1 MFEKINNMFNLNE
14 KLLNLYAKREEIL
27 SSNIANS
34 ETPNYKAMDINF
46 KDTFKKLLNKNH
58 FNSFKI
64 TLQRTSKNHLTPKL
78 KKNDISLFSI
88 EPVKT
93 KNIKIDGNTVDMNRE
108 RIEFIKNTLKYEE
121 NIIFIKNEIKN
132 IIHVLKG

>member
-1 MFEKINNMFNLNE
+1 MFEKINKMFNLNE
-14 KLLNLYAKREEIL
+14 NLLNLYAKREEIL

-46 KDTFKKLLNKNH
+46 KDAFKKILKQNNS
-58 FNSFKI
+58 NSFKI
-64 TLQRTSKNHLTPKL
+64 TLQRTSENHLTPKL
-78 KKNDISLFSI
+78 QKNNISLFSI
-88 EPVKT
+88 EPIKT

-121 NIIFIKNEIKN
+121 NLIFIKNEIKN

>member
-1 MFEKINNMFNLNE
+1 MFEKINKMFNLNQI
-14 KLLNLYAKREEIL
+14 LLNMYAKREEVL

-46 KDTFKKLLNKNH
+46 KNTFQNILKENNTN
-58 FNSFKI
+58 FSKI
-64 TLQRTSKNHLTPKL
+64 NLRKTSKNHLTPKP

-88 EPVKT
+88 IPIKT

-121 NIIFIKNEIKN
+121 NVIFIKNEIKN